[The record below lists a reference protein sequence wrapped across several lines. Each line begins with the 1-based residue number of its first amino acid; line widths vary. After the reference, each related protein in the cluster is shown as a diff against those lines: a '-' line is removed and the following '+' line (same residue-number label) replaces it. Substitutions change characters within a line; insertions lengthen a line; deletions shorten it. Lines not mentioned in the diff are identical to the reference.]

1 MDSMQKQ
8 RLYQKQLRNL
18 YTQVSNNRNSR
29 TKKEDATKEELTALN
44 IKASLPENMP
54 KELLKRSNVVKKI
67 VNDSIEKAETEE
79 EQENTI
85 AEKSIEEQ
93 KVEPMKWEKV
103 ETLTEEET
111 KTEKKIEEEN
121 EDRKILEENLKK
133 AIMTSENEYTK
144 EPSEEIKMEHLQEHQ
159 KEEREKLEEKLRNA
173 ILQSEYL
180 ENQMEEPEKSLFTAK
195 ASEETIQD
203 GIKEKEVGN
212 QFLKTKTIEEMEQE
226 RMNELQDVI
235 EEKFPNSKKPKTFKE
250 AMEIEMAKYENL
262 QFQEETKVEQSS
274 KVERKSKKEP
284 FFQRIKQ
291 KAKTFAH
298 TITNRK
304 KESAK
309 EEIPKKSSFFQKAKQ
324 KVTSLIHSVKLKP
337 KISTRLKAAIAAIFI
352 LVTGTIVHFANKNEG
367 DKDFHQANK
376 SITQAFDKDMS
387 ADLEKTL
394 SLGQLAKMDIKEN
407 VYTIDNTKTQKESE
421 PKNKVETK
429 SEDKMKPTVEVET
442 EKDNLSESEEDKLLL
457 GKSIKLNEDINV
469 YMTEQDAYM
478 EENGLSS
485 YYSNDDERV
494 IIGVLIS
501 DGTSMMRICA
511 DKEDANKVINTA
523 LENNGEVLSI
533 LTANKAYVLSDYDG
547 TKKLSAE
554 DINASAEGWYNA
566 HDVTKENVKTLRK

>member
-29 TKKEDATKEELTALN
+29 TQKEDTTKEELTALN

-54 KELLKRSNVVKKI
+54 KELLKRSNVIKKI
-67 VNDSIEKAETEE
+67 VNDSIEKAETEK

-85 AEKSIEEQ
+85 AEKSLEEP

-103 ETLTEEET
+103 ETFTEEEA

-121 EDRKILEENLKK
+121 EDRKI
-133 AIMTSENEYTK
+133 
-144 EPSEEIKMEHLQEHQ
+144 
-159 KEEREKLEEKLRNA
+159 LEEKLRNA

-195 ASEETIQD
+195 SGEETFQD

-235 EEKFPNSKKPKTFKE
+235 EQKFPNSKKPKTFKE

-262 QFQEETKVEQSS
+262 QFQEETKVEQSL
-274 KVERKSKKEP
+274 KVERKGKKEP
-284 FFQRIKQ
+284 LFQRIKQ
-291 KAKTFAH
+291 KAKAFTH

-304 KESAK
+304 KESTK

-421 PKNKVETK
+421 QKNKVETK
-429 SEDKMKPTVEVET
+429 SEDKMKATVEVET

-485 YYSNDDERV
+485 YYSNEDERV

-523 LENNGEVLSI
+523 LENDGEVLSI